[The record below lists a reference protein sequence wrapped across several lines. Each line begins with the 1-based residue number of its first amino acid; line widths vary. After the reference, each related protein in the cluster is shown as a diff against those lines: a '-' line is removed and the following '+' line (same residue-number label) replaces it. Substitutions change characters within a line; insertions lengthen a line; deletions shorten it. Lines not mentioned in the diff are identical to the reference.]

1 MHIVEKRGEKMTCKY
16 LEIMPDGF
24 HGYCNHPSAKLGDS
38 WCVLNTNEECT
49 LQEDDDDETEYVG

>member
-1 MHIVEKRGEKMTCKY
+1 MHIAEKRGKKMTCKY

-38 WCVLNTNEECT
+38 LCILNTEEEEFT
-49 LQEDDDDETEYVG
+49 LQENDDDETE